1 MQTTT
6 PALAPLA
13 RGQTLTRAFAAGD
26 ELFCASGTLQ
36 LDTSVLAG
44 IEALPGLQ
52 LRLHAG
58 QSWRAPAAL
67 WLRVTALDG
76 QAQLRCLAAPTP
88 EPLVPPASGNWRA
101 RIAALLSM
109 GRTLRT

>member
-1 MQTTT
+1 MQTTA
-6 PALAPLA
+6 PALATLA

-36 LDTSVLAG
+36 LNTSVLAG
-44 IEALPGLQ
+44 IEATPGLQ

-67 WLRVTALDG
+67 WLQVTALDSR
-76 QAQLRCLAAPTP
+76 AQLRCLAAPAA
-88 EPLVPPASGNWRA
+88 EPLAPPASGSWRA
-101 RIAALLSM
+101 RAAAFLSL
-109 GRTLRT
+109 GRTLRA

>member
-1 MQTTT
+1 MQTTAPA

-44 IEALPGLQ
+44 IEAIPGLQ

-58 QSWRAPAAL
+58 QSWRAPTAL
-67 WLRVTALDG
+67 WLQVTALEG
-76 QAQLRCLAAPTP
+76 QAQLRCLAAPR
-88 EPLVPPASGNWRA
+88 PLAPPASGNWRA
-101 RIAALLSM
+101 RAAAFLSL